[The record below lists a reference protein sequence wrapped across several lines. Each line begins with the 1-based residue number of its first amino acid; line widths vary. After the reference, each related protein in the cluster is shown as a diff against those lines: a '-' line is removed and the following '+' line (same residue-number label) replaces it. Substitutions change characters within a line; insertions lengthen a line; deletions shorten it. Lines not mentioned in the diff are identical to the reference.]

1 MTLARLPHTL
11 MFGLLLIGGSAPMAV
26 TADSGS
32 AGAAPVIDATAAMH
46 DAAGDHD
53 PAPAFVPALP
63 HPTGVV
69 RHSEPLIEI
78 PEEDEWPSVHEDL
91 GSVVHPSAEFV
102 DRTCSSA
109 LLFSLDRIALH
120 GHAPDLTGPA
130 KPVLHFAVLRI

>member
-26 TADSGS
+26 TADSGR

-53 PAPAFVPALP
+53 PAPSFVPALP
-63 HPTGVV
+63 HPTGSV
-69 RHSEPLIEI
+69 RRSEPLIEF
-78 PEEDEWPSVHEDL
+78 PEDEWPSVHEDL

-109 LLFSLDRIALH
+109 LLFSLIGSPFM

-130 KPVLHFAVLRI
+130 KRYLHFAVLRI